1 MFELSALFVGYFFYE
16 ADANNWWWTAYWII
30 VGLKVV
36 EQLGKARTE
45 MKLKAEK
52 EIEEA
57 RIYWEGKKDHDTMKG
72 F

>member
-1 MFELSALFVGYFFYE
+1 MFEMLSLFVGYFLYE
-16 ADANNWWWTAYWII
+16 SDANNWWFTAYWII
-30 VGLKVV
+30 VGLKMV

-45 MKLKAEK
+45 MKAKAEK

-57 RIYWEGKKDHDTMKG
+57 RIYWEGKDDRKG